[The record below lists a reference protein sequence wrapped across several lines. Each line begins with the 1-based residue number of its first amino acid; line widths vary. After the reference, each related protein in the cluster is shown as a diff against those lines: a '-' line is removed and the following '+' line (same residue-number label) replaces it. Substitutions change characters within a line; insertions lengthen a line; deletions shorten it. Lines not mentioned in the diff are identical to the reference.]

1 VSIENVCG
9 IHDLHVWPLSTTATA
24 LSVHLVIND
33 VPPEKDFLS
42 KIQQKLHDRFSIEH
56 STIQLE
62 KSEDNFCV
70 LNTGIN
76 SSKS

>member
-1 VSIENVCG
+1 
-9 IHDLHVWPLSTTATA
+9 
-24 LSVHLVIND
+24 VIND

-62 KSEDNFCV
+62 KSEDNPCV
-70 LNTGIN
+70 LDTG
-76 SSKS
+76 K